1 VKLVV
6 GLGNPGLRYAD
17 TRHNVGV
24 RVLERFAHEH
34 GLALGER
41 RFASRFGTGWLASGE
56 DRIALILLAPETFM
70 NRSGEAV
77 AQAVAE
83 LQLRDVASDL
93 LVVLDDVDLPF
104 GRLRLRAAG
113 GAGGH
118 RGLSDIIERLA
129 RRDFARLRFGVGRPA
144 ADQETADH
152 VLEAFSAEER
162 ALLPDRIERAAS
174 ALAAALR
181 VGVAAAMNEWNR
193 DPDADA
199 SRETDCPDQDLDK
212 SG

>member
-1 VKLVV
+1 MKLVV

-24 RVLERFAHEH
+24 RVLERFACAH
-34 GLALGER
+34 GLALDTR
-41 RFASRFGTGWLASGE
+41 RFASRFGRGWLAGE
-56 DRIALILLAPETFM
+56 GAWLEVALLAPETFM

-77 AQAVAE
+77 AEVIAE
-83 LQLRDVASDL
+83 LGLDDVAQDL

-118 RGLSDIIERLA
+118 RGLGDVIERLA

-144 ADQETADH
+144 AEQGTADH
-152 VLEAFSAEER
+152 VLEAFSAAEQAVLPER
-162 ALLPDRIERAAS
+162 TLRAAR
-174 ALAAALR
+174 AVEAALR
-181 VGVAAAMNEWNR
+181 LGVAAAMNEFNR
-193 DPDADA
+193 DPDAGADA
-199 SRETDCPDQDLDK
+199 DRE
-212 SG
+212 S

>member
-6 GLGNPGLRYAD
+6 GLGNPGPRYAD

-24 RVLERFAHEH
+24 RVIERFARDH
-34 GLALGER
+34 ALVFDAR
-41 RFASRFGTGWLASGE
+41 RFQSRFATGALAG
-56 DRIALILLAPETFM
+56 DALRVALLAPETFM

-77 AQAVAE
+77 AAAVAE
-83 LQLRDVASDL
+83 LGIEDVASDL

-104 GRLRLRAAG
+104 GRLRLRPNG

-129 RRDFARLRFGVGRPA
+129 RRDFARLRFGVGRPPG
-144 ADQETADH
+144 DQETADH
-152 VLEAFSAEER
+152 VLDPFSEEER
-162 ALLPDRIERAAS
+162 AALPLRIERAAQ

-181 VGVAAAMNEWNR
+181 DGVTAAMNEWNR
-193 DPDADA
+193 DPEATA
-199 SRETDCPDQDLDK
+199 QP
-212 SG
+212 